1 MKKFLFLSAIAVLFA
16 ACQSKTGYTISGTV
30 ADPMYEG
37 QKVLVVESAGS
48 EMVPVDSTV
57 VTNGKFILKGDTEN
71 AVLRFISIGEN
82 ETKVRSIMVVEPGK
96 INVVYDSAFLI
107 TGTALNDVYADF
119 NQKQKEQRI
128 QEDTNG
134 IKSMFSGGFKIS
146 IMPSIIQQRGEAT
159 LVVNPK
165 DYDKI

>member
-1 MKKFLFLSAIAVLFA
+1 MENQNVNVIIPLNEYNELKAIKEATEKDEIYIASIKDYNFEMFAKIYGKKELQEFFKEQYEKLEKKNKDLKDKAELIELMQKYPLVYNKTFSFTKLF
-16 ACQSKTGYTISGTV
+16 
-30 ADPMYEG
+30 
-37 QKVLVVESAGS
+37 
-48 EMVPVDSTV
+48 
-57 VTNGKFILKGDTEN
+57 KGE
-71 AVLRFISIGEN
+71 
-82 ETKVRSIMVVEPGK
+82 
-96 INVVYDSAFLI
+96 
-107 TGTALNDVYADF
+107 
-119 NQKQKEQRI
+119 KQKEQRI